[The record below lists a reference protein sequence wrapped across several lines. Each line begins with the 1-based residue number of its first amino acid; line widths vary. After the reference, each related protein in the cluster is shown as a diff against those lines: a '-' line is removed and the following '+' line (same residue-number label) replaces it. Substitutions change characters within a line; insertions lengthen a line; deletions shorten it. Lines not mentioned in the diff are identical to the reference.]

1 MIAHVYRSERKQDT
15 YLYLR
20 ELDAFSL
27 APEAIVKT
35 LQPLNFS
42 FSFELTPD
50 RKLARGDAAWMEPQ
64 KMLRNAERRKWMK
77 DFISSFWLLALRL
90 HALKGPATVRLLHE
104 IVSHCR
110 GL

>member
-42 FSFELTPD
+42 F
-50 RKLARGDAAWMEPQ
+50 LALAPATIEPISTHCGRE
-64 KMLRNAERRKWMK
+64 LRNSAKLPK
-77 DFISSFWLLALRL
+77 
-90 HALKGPATVRLLHE
+90 
-104 IVSHCR
+104 
-110 GL
+110 

>member
-50 RKLARGDAAWMEPQ
+50 RKLARGDAAIVFAN
-64 KMLRNAERRKWMK
+64 LRSIGYHIQFPPRE
-77 DFISSFWLLALRL
+77 DLG
-90 HALKGPATVRLLHE
+90 HTE
-104 IVSHCR
+104 D
-110 GL
+110 